1 MHWSKR
7 IPGTYTTTIRVT
19 KIKKGKKRE
28 KIFTSSISFFL
39 FYNHIKNININ
50 IYPNYPYLPTA
61 PSPCKSSSGTC
72 TLHHAFRI
80 YLQTQIQ
87 VV

>member
-7 IPGTYTTTIRVT
+7 IPGTYTTTIRAT

-28 KIFTSSISFFL
+28 KIFTSHFFC
-39 FYNHIKNININ
+39 FFHPHQKYKYI
-50 IYPNYPYLPTA
+50 PNYPYLPTA